1 MFVEFSAVS
10 VTILTH
16 AGTALCGGMS
26 LRQRYASS
34 LMRTR
39 CSMPLQVCC
48 CCCVFK
54 NISHYSGIQNSVGF
68 ALPIL
73 LVWLRPSVHLFNIAC
88 DISNL
93 GKVLV
98 TGQSIFLQFCYVGNG
113 NVCPTVKWVHR
124 NSSTQ
129 NHRLKVLACMCQISQ
144 DYINWKTRKAVL
156 WKYIQ
161 LPEHKTIKNKDRLCI
176 LRLYFLTLTLGDEEK
191 WWNKT
196 F

>member
-1 MFVEFSAVS
+1 MQHAPPSMLLLLCLQKHISLLWYSKQCWFCTSHIACVAS
-10 VTILTH
+10 TI
-16 AGTALCGGMS
+16 M
-26 LRQRYASS
+26 
-34 LMRTR
+34 
-39 CSMPLQVCC
+39 
-48 CCCVFK
+48 
-54 NISHYSGIQNSVGF
+54 
-68 ALPIL
+68 
-73 LVWLRPSVHLFNIAC
+73 HLFNIEC
-88 DISNL
+88 DINNL